1 MSNKNI
7 ELSKYDFS
15 ILFIKTITYK
25 PKEHYCH
32 KNYFDYFRNFV
43 FTRYQINPFIYDG
56 KHSPII
62 LIKRYNRIN
71 LIDDNYLKSKNFNF
85 TTGKERRE
93 INEIDSLEEYLKKKY
108 NDNFNSVYLEL
119 IPFEEQIKIF
129 NNAKLIVCAHG
140 AGMSNMFFCK
150 EQTTI
155 IEVTCNMNWE
165 FFDTMSK
172 ILNLKH
178 IKCHDNNL
186 NSVIKCIEDNSY

>member
-1 MSNKNI
+1 MKEI
-7 ELSKYDFS
+7 IGKY
-15 ILFIKTITYK
+15 
-25 PKEHYCH
+25 
-32 KNYFDYFRNFV
+32 
-43 FTRYQINPFIYDG
+43 G
-56 KHSPII
+56 
-62 LIKRYNRIN
+62 
-71 LIDDNYLKSKNFNF
+71 

-108 NDNFNSVYLEL
+108 NDSFNSVYLEL
-119 IPFEEQIKIF
+119 ISFEEQIKIF

-155 IEVTCNMNWE
+155 IEVTCNTNWI

-186 NSVIKCIEDNSY
+186 NSIIKCIEDNIVY